1 MAGKALFRCHDLF
14 PAFLPRRV
22 GMLIL
27 TRKIGECITIGDHIR
42 VYVVGVRGKQ
52 VRLGIEAPADAI
64 VHREEIYQR
73 IVEEN
78 QQAARVELSS
88 LDEITGR
95 KG

>member
-1 MAGKALFRCHDLF
+1 
-14 PAFLPRRV
+14 
-22 GMLIL
+22 MLIL
-27 TRKIGECITIGDHIR
+27 TRKIGECITIGAHIR
-42 VYVVGVRGKQ
+42 VYVVGIRGKQ

-78 QQAARVELSS
+78 QQAAQVELSS

>member
-1 MAGKALFRCHDLF
+1 
-14 PAFLPRRV
+14 
-22 GMLIL
+22 MLIL

-42 VYVVGVRGKQ
+42 VYVVGIRGKQ

-78 QQAARVELSS
+78 QHAAQVELSS